1 MRALAF
7 AVLVAAFAPSPA
19 VAKVSQPAAP
29 SAVVV
34 LVPGSG
40 FNGAG
45 VANAERMSFRVGAW
59 RRWGFRT
66 RIAAYRA
73 GKAGLTDVTRA
84 VHAARNASPGLPV
97 CVYGESSGGTWAL
110 LVAARTADVA
120 CVVALAA
127 PADQETLAASP
138 YRRARHLGATMWPR
152 RFGSADEDDRWEPYD
167 VWSAAAAPVPVLLG
181 YSRGD
186 RTVPPQQGRIFAPVA
201 PESELRV
208 LRRGTRGFVH
218 ARVRPEDLV
227 ALRRAARA
235 LVEAQTTSP

>member
-1 MRALAF
+1 MRALLL
-7 AVLVAAFAPSPA
+7 AVLVVALASAPAAAEVP
-19 VAKVSQPAAP
+19 QPAAP

-45 VANAERMSFRVGAW
+45 VANAERMTFRAGSW

-66 RIAAYRA
+66 RIAPYRA

-84 VHAARNASPGLPV
+84 VRDARRASPGLPV
-97 CVYGESSGGTWAL
+97 CVYGESSGATWAL
-110 LVAARTADVA
+110 LVAARTTDVA

-127 PADQETLAASP
+127 PTDQETLAASP
-138 YRRARHLGATMWPR
+138 YRRARHLGGTMWPR
-152 RFGSADEDDRWEPYD
+152 RFGSADEDDAWEPYD
-167 VWSAAAAPVPVLLG
+167 VWSETVVRVPVLLG

-208 LRRGTRGFVH
+208 LRRGARGFVH
-218 ARVRPEDLV
+218 ARVHRDDLV

-235 LVEAQTTSP
+235 LVEGQTTSP